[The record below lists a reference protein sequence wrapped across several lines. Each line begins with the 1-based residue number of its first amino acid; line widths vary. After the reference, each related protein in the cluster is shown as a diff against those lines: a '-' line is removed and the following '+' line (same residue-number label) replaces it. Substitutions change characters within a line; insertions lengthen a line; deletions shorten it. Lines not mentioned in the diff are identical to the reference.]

1 MLVFQ
6 LCIKSD
12 PVPPRLSS
20 KQATAH
26 LRDRK
31 LEPDS
36 ERNWYQR
43 NKSEFSILL
52 RMDEGRKRVL
62 AIEAGILVA
71 RHLKTA
77 DDLFDTR
84 VEGWSGHPPAR
95 VG

>member
-12 PVPPRLSS
+12 PVPSSLSS
-20 KQATAH
+20 KQATGH

-43 NKSEFSILL
+43 NKSESSILL
-52 RMDEGRKRVL
+52 RMDEGRK
-62 AIEAGILVA
+62 
-71 RHLKTA
+71 
-77 DDLFDTR
+77 
-84 VEGWSGHPPAR
+84 VEVRIPAKPAR
-95 VG
+95 